1 MRTILMW
8 LLVGGWLVVA
18 EGLPRGSKNAETGL
32 TTFSGCRL
40 GEAEWADGD
49 SFPVRFPDGTIHTLR
64 LYGVDCFETTDRHQT
79 DQRRLRS
86 QRAYF
91 GIARAGGNEQASI
104 RAAKALGIAA
114 RDRVEELL
122 DQPFTV
128 HTAWADGRGHPL
140 HKRYYAFITGAKGG
154 DLGGLLVREGLAR
167 AFGVARSRKPG
178 VSRDEYKER
187 LKDEELAAA
196 SRRVGAWKHT
206 NWELLPEERRVERAQ
221 EQEEQARKRALEK
234 NSINPN
240 TASRDELMRLPG
252 IGEVMA
258 VRIIE
263 AREAGKFRTAADLRR
278 VAGIGEKIAAR
289 IGPYLS
295 FGGSSGR

>member
-1 MRTILMW
+1 MW
-8 LLVGGWLVVA
+8 LLVGGWQLAA
-18 EGLPRGSKNAETGL
+18 EGLPRGLKNAETGL
-32 TTFSGCRL
+32 MTFSGCRL

-91 GIARAGGNEQASI
+91 GIARTGGNEQTSI
-104 RAAKALGIAA
+104 RAAMALGVAA

-140 HKRYYAFITGAKGG
+140 HKRYYAFITGAKGR

-196 SRRVGAWKHT
+196 SRRVGAWKLT

-221 EQEEQARKRALEK
+221 EQEEQAEERILEK
-234 NSINPN
+234 YSIDPN

-278 VAGIGEKIAAR
+278 VAGIGERTAAR
-289 IGPYLS
+289 IALYLS
-295 FGGSSGR
+295 FGGTSGR